1 MQEGANMFPRV
12 LYYLYKLQKSQWLN
26 SSEIQKAREK
36 RLRFL
41 IMKAYNTVPYYH
53 RLFDSIGVR
62 PDEIKEQEDLE
73 KIPFLTK
80 EIVKENYKDMFALGY
95 STERYEN
102 LSTCGTT
109 GEPVKF
115 YCDRNALD
123 VYVARKMRVKLA
135 CGMKPR
141 DKWVN
146 VAIIREQDPGRY
158 GERIVKGSLRNLLK
172 NFFFK
177 GLDLSIF
184 DHPRDHVGPL
194 IKFQPDVIQS
204 YASHLRVLAQVISEK
219 RIEEIKPRLI
229 FQTSE
234 LLGEGTRETVESVF
248 GVKIF
253 DIYGLRELGGEIA
266 WECPEHEGYH
276 LNNDCLALEFIDLS
290 GEPCDL
296 GGRGELVVTTLYNR
310 AMPLIRY
317 RTGDTLVTSNEKCSC
332 GRGLPLAKRVE
343 GRNAD
348 FIIAPNAKLISPYF
362 MESRVLENIRG
373 LREYQIIQEKIDRI
387 IVRVSINETFSE
399 SSILEIKERIQELM
413 GADVEVVVIS
423 THKILPREL
432 NSGKLRVTVS
442 KVSLRKFFGKEKY
455 YEEYLYNSD

>member
-1 MQEGANMFPRV
+1 MLPRI
-12 LYYLYKLQKSQWLN
+12 LYHLYKLQKSQWLN
-26 SSEIQKAREK
+26 SNEIRKVREK

-41 IMKAYNTVPYYH
+41 IKEAYDNVPYYH
-53 RLFDSIGVR
+53 RLFNSIGVR
-62 PDEIKEQEDLE
+62 PDEIKKQEDLK

-80 EIVKENYKDMFALGY
+80 EIVKENYKDMFALGC
-95 STERYEN
+95 SSERFEN

-146 VAIIREQDPGRY
+146 VAIIREQDPSRY
-158 GERIVKGSLRNLLK
+158 GERIVKSSMRNLLK
-172 NFFFK
+172 KLFFT

-184 DHPRDHVGPL
+184 DHPRNHVDPL
-194 IKFQPDVIQS
+194 RRFQPDVIQS
-204 YASHLRVLAQVISEK
+204 YASHLRVLAQIISEE
-219 RIEEIKPRLI
+219 RIKEIKPRLI

-234 LLGEGTRETVESVF
+234 LLGEDTREIVESVF
-248 GVKIF
+248 GVNMF

-276 LNNDCLALEFIDLS
+276 LNNDCLALEFIDFSS
-290 GEPCDL
+290 GEPCGL
-296 GGRGELVVTTLYNR
+296 GERGELVVTTLHNR

-317 RTGDTLVTSNEKCSC
+317 RTGDTLVTSDEKCPC
-332 GRGLPLAKRVE
+332 GRGLPMAKRIE

-348 FIIAPNAKLISPYF
+348 FIIAPSGKLVSPYF
-362 MESRVLENIRG
+362 MESGVLENIRG
-373 LREYQIIQEKIDRI
+373 VREYQIIQEKTDRI

-399 SSILEIKERIQELM
+399 SSILQIKERIQKLM

-423 THKILPREL
+423 THQILPREV

-442 KVSLRKFFGKEKY
+442 KVSLRKYFEKEKY
-455 YEEYLYNSD
+455 HEEDLYNVKG